1 MSSLDLL
8 VENANGEGLPGA
20 NVVLTGAFNANG
32 NTDSSGHLLMPWGCS
47 PFGEAVIKVTV
58 SKPGYVTQSMGIA
71 RPNCLAFA
79 GNVPATITL
88 LASASSVD
96 GGCPS
101 GFVSDGNG
109 NCIQNPS
116 PSVINIF
123 QEILNS
129 WELWASVG
137 LAVITITAI
146 ELEKYKGNRTVNKI
160 KNAKDNTTR
169 LIRNYGSR

>member
-8 VENANGEGLPGA
+8 VENAYGEGLPGA

-32 NTDSSGHLLMPWGCS
+32 TTDSSGHFFIHWGCS

-58 SKPGYVTQSMGIA
+58 SKPGYVTQSMGVS

-79 GNVPATITL
+79 GNIPATMTL
-88 LASASSVD
+88 LESASSVN
-96 GGCPS
+96 GVCPN

-123 QEILNS
+123 QEILAS
-129 WELWASVG
+129 WEFWASVG
-137 LAVITITAI
+137 LGVITITAI

-160 KNAKDNTTR
+160 KNAKNKTTGLVKKL
-169 LIRNYGSR
+169 LI